1 MVLRNILDFKM
12 QSFKKV
18 SKNKKFLTI
27 GYIGSYLKYKGL
39 GNLIIAVQNLV
50 DKGIELLL
58 PLVQLSKEILYL
70 KKYLKV

>member
-1 MVLRNILDFKM
+1 M

-50 DKGIELLL
+50 DKGIELK
-58 PLVQLSKEILYL
+58 LVTAGSIIKEILYL